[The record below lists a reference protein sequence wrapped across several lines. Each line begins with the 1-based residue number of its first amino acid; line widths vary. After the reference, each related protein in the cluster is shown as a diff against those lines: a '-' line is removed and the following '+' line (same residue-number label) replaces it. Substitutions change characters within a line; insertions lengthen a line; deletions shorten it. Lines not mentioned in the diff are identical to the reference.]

1 MDLVT
6 PAHLQQQQ
14 QPRHCPP
21 LRPPLSLQCK
31 PPCLPRSSH
40 APRLPERWAPSHAVR
55 SPYSQ
60 RSAAVAAHPTAVRS
74 AGPATGITTV
84 PAILAPATAPRADC
98 NLTMPMRTCQGK
110 TGWWRGGGGA
120 APQRWN
126 ARQTLGSTASTA
138 GRAAASQ
145 RPSSQSPAI
154 HSSDLC
160 CRSGQVSAPIHRKSH
175 CTAVQYSCT
184 VPYGVPYCTA
194 LLP

>member
-1 MDLVT
+1 MCEFVTVSIGRHSPMDLVT

-60 RSAAVAAHPTAVRS
+60 RSAAVAAHPTVVRS

-84 PAILAPATAPRADC
+84 PAILPPATTTPIPAAIASRWPMKPRPTTTTPMKNLSKSGAQSRTPSRRLSIPRAVRTKMAICRPANLAADC
-98 NLTMPMRTCQGK
+98 RSLADRRSP
-110 TGWWRGGGGA
+110 
-120 APQRWN
+120 
-126 ARQTLGSTASTA
+126 TA
-138 GRAAASQ
+138 GC
-145 RPSSQSPAI
+145 PA
-154 HSSDLC
+154 
-160 CRSGQVSAPIHRKSH
+160 
-175 CTAVQYSCT
+175 
-184 VPYGVPYCTA
+184 
-194 LLP
+194 